1 MDALDRAPSI
11 ASAIEFVA
19 KRAAQVLND
28 SSNPLFRDAVMQ
40 AIAEL
45 RLELDSLH
53 RGEYQIG
60 EASSAALLAR
70 QVDLLRDSL
79 NATSIV
85 SEDERWWHSPGG
97 VAYWDANLRAI
108 GRGVRI
114 VRVFI

>member
-1 MDALDRAPSI
+1 MRPQARLQAQAEDR
-11 ASAIEFVA
+11 
-19 KRAAQVLND
+19 VLQRRTTLSD
-28 SSNPLFRDAVMQ
+28 EEPVMQ

-70 QVDLLRDSL
+70 QVDLVRDSL